1 MDAEEIGVVVIL
13 FDDVAPDIIF
23 LIPLEK
29 NSATSF
35 MGKFSSTLP
44 TLLKFLSIEEL
55 QVSLSGVEAS
65 LGSRV
70 CVEGSE
76 FILGVPLG
84 VK

>member
-1 MDAEEIGVVVIL
+1 MDAEELRVVVSL
-13 FDDVAPDIIF
+13 FDDVVPDISF
-23 LIPLEK
+23 PIPLEK
-29 NSATSF
+29 TSTTSF
-35 MGKFSSTLP
+35 VGNFSSTLP

-70 CVEGSE
+70 GVEGSE